1 MTELIVLANA
11 KVEVKLNEDAK
22 KNIVVNIVVNDRYVH
37 TFDHKTREAKMITE
51 MDLSVFSK
59 LMNGGTY
66 IFTHEGKLV
75 DYRNSAYK
83 GFMHSE
89 HAIQKLSEKI
99 GYNVA
104 EERSSFMR
112 RRQIGEFFNQF
123 REERGVFLGGLSEPF
138 YFDIASLGEG
148 GGFKN
153 RIVYKWNPFEANI
166 HTTIEVERLI
176 CSNGMVGISPLVTR
190 KVPIINDWERHLEI
204 VSLQIQPNVTSLL
217 QDRFIKMSDTH
228 ASVASVL
235 EARSMLLDRSQLKSV
250 KGQEQLSELIK
261 MTDVEGR
268 LKDVYRDEVFK
279 QGAGRAAASDI
290 TQFDLFNIL
299 TEACS
304 HTAGTDNSNEKIQK
318 FINRMTFDMQKNEIS
333 GNAKI
338 SQESDHRRVF
348 FGKNK
353 KEGDQE

>member
-1 MTELIVLANA
+1 MTELIVIENA
-11 KVEVKLNEDAK
+11 KVDVKLEVDQ
-22 KNIVVNIVVNDRYVH
+22 KNNFIVKIIVNDKYFH
-37 TFDHKTREAKMITE
+37 TFNHKTRESRMITE

-66 IFTHEGKLV
+66 IFTDEGTLI

-89 HAIQKLSEKI
+89 YAIQKLSEKI
-99 GYNVA
+99 GCNIQS
-104 EERSSFMR
+104 ENNRFGR
-112 RRQIGEFFNQF
+112 RPIGEVFNQF
-123 REERGVFLGGLSEPF
+123 REERGIFLGGLSEPF

-148 GGFKN
+148 GNFKN

-166 HTTIEVERLI
+166 STTIEVERLI
-176 CSNGMVGISPLVTR
+176 CSNGMVGISPLVTK

-204 VSLQIQPNVTSLL
+204 VSLQIQPNVSALL

-228 ASVASVL
+228 ASVANVI
-235 EARSMLLDRSQLKSV
+235 EARGMLFDRSQLKAVESS
-250 KGQEQLSELIK
+250 QQLSELIK
-261 MTDVEGR
+261 MTDVESR
-268 LKDVYRDEVFK
+268 LKGIYSDVVFRG
-279 QGAGRAAASDI
+279 QGGRAAASDI

-304 HTAGTDNSNEKIQK
+304 HTAGTDSSNERIQK
-318 FINRMTFDMQKNEIS
+318 FLNKMTFDMQKNEIS

-348 FGKNK
+348 FGKAK
-353 KEGDQE
+353 KGDE